1 MRDDVFDNRCYDDL
15 FRRVFEFEQYGG
27 RKDIFWL
34 ELDYYITRDCF
45 VSRIGAELDVSMKS
59 FSGNEIF
66 RDALDRNAIAAI
78 PYKVIDERVEPQT
91 AFQDIYK
98 VTEVYGYAPPE
109 TFNSYSGEVVQFPAL
124 RDTSAENKVEASVTF
139 KYILGQIVF
148 TDTNNQFN
156 VGDSLSFMIS
166 RKLISPTNNSWAY
179 AARATQLSQVV
190 EVRIESS
197 ARVCYCTD
205 VSWYVPESGANAD
218 SQTLITGY
226 GGSRGGTATRGFTVR
241 DQFNAQASITNFITY
256 HTAFPGVDDRLKIF
270 AGDNEVQ
277 EINSATTPTFAQWQ
291 TWKTDGTLVCL
302 LEPEITQVGAL
313 YKKTV
318 KKCRAR

>member
-1 MRDDVFDNRCYDDL
+1 M
-15 FRRVFEFEQYGG
+15 
-27 RKDIFWL
+27 
-34 ELDYYITRDCF
+34 
-45 VSRIGAELDVSMKS
+45 
-59 FSGNEIF
+59 
-66 RDALDRNAIAAI
+66 
-78 PYKVIDERVEPQT
+78 
-91 AFQDIYK
+91 FQDIYK

-156 VGDSLSFMIS
+156 VGDSLSFFMAMKVL
-166 RKLISPTNNSWAY
+166 KLEPYKYTY

-205 VSWYVPESGANAD
+205 VSWYVPESGANFD
-218 SQTLITGY
+218 SQAVIADY
-226 GGSRGGTATRGFTVR
+226 GSRGGRATRGFTVR

-277 EINSATTPTFAQWQ
+277 EINSATTPTTGQ
-291 TWKTDGTLVCL
+291 KDSDGA
-302 LEPEITQVGAL
+302 GN
-313 YKKTV
+313 
-318 KKCRAR
+318 

>member
-45 VSRIGAELDVSMKS
+45 VSRIGAELDVSIKS

-66 RDALDRNAIAAI
+66 RDALDRNTIAAI

-124 RDTSAENKVEASVTF
+124 RDTSAENKVQETVSF
-139 KYILGQIVF
+139 RYELGQLVF
-148 TDTNNQFN
+148 TDAGNLFN
-156 VGDSLSFMIS
+156 VGDSLSFAIAI
-166 RKLISPTNNSWAY
+166 KVLQTSPYKYAY

-190 EVRIESS
+190 EVRISND

-205 VSWYVPESGANAD
+205 VSWYIPESNSNSD

-291 TWKTDGTLVCL
+291 TWKADGTLVCL
-302 LEPEITQVGAL
+302 LEPEIAQVGAL

>member
-1 MRDDVFDNRCYDDL
+1 M
-15 FRRVFEFEQYGG
+15 
-27 RKDIFWL
+27 
-34 ELDYYITRDCF
+34 
-45 VSRIGAELDVSMKS
+45 
-59 FSGNEIF
+59 
-66 RDALDRNAIAAI
+66 
-78 PYKVIDERVEPQT
+78 
-91 AFQDIYK
+91 
-98 VTEVYGYAPPE
+98 TEVYGYAPPE

-124 RDTSAENKVEASVTF
+124 RDTSAENKVQETVSF
-139 KYILGQIVF
+139 RYELGQIVF
-148 TDTNNQFN
+148 TDKGNLFN
-156 VGDSLSFMIS
+156 VGDSLSFFMAM
-166 RKLISPTNNSWAY
+166 KVLQLEPYKYTY

-190 EVRIESS
+190 EVRISND

-205 VSWYVPESGANAD
+205 VSWYIPESNSNSD

>member
-27 RKDIFWL
+27 RKDIFWI

-66 RDALDRNAIAAI
+66 RDALDRDAIAAI

-124 RDTSAENKVEASVTF
+124 RDTSAENKVEESVSF
-139 KYILGQIVF
+139 RYELGQIFF
-148 TDTNNQFN
+148 TDRGNLFN
-156 VGDSLSFMIS
+156 VGDSLSFTMA
-166 RKLISPTNNSWAY
+166 RKVITTTPYQYAY
-179 AARATQLSQVV
+179 GARATQLSQVV
-190 EVRIESS
+190 EVRIVND

-205 VSWYVPESGANAD
+205 VSWFIYETNTTAD
-218 SQTLITGY
+218 SQTLITNCRFADADY
-226 GGSRGGTATRGFTVR
+226 GLRRLSRRNG
-241 DQFNAQASITNFITY
+241 NARLHRSRPVQRTGKYHEFHFIPFPISGCRRPFENFC
-256 HTAFPGVDDRLKIF
+256 G
-270 AGDNEVQ
+270 
-277 EINSATTPTFAQWQ
+277 
-291 TWKTDGTLVCL
+291 
-302 LEPEITQVGAL
+302 
-313 YKKTV
+313 
-318 KKCRAR
+318 

>member
-124 RDTSAENKVEASVTF
+124 RDTSAENKVKEVVTF
-139 KYILGQIVF
+139 TYELGQLVF
-148 TDTNNQFN
+148 TDKDNLFN
-156 VGDSLSFMIS
+156 VGDSLSFFIAIKVI
-166 RKLISPTNNSWAY
+166 RPEPYKYAY

-190 EVRIESS
+190 EVRISNDS
-197 ARVCYCTD
+197 RVCYCTD
-205 VSWYVPESGANAD
+205 VSWYIPESNSNSD
-218 SQTLITGY
+218 SQTLITNY
-226 GGSRGGTATRGFTVR
+226 GGWRTGTATRGFTVR
-241 DQFNAQASITNFITY
+241 DQFNAQASITNFISY

-291 TWKTDGTLVCL
+291 AWKADGTLVCL

>member
-15 FRRVFEFEQYGG
+15 FRRLFEFEQYGG
-27 RKDIFWL
+27 RKDIFWI

-98 VTEVYGYAPPE
+98 VAEVYGYAPPE

-124 RDTSAENKVEASVTF
+124 RDTSVENKVQETVSF
-139 KYILGQIVF
+139 RYELGQIVF
-148 TDTNNQFN
+148 TDKGNLFN
-156 VGDSLSFMIS
+156 VGDSLSFFMAM
-166 RKLISPTNNSWAY
+166 KVLQLEPYKYAY

-190 EVRIESS
+190 EVRISND

-205 VSWYVPESGANAD
+205 VSWYVPESGANCD

-241 DQFNAQASITNFITY
+241 EQFNAQASITNFITY

>member
-66 RDALDRNAIAAI
+66 RDALDRDAIAAI

-124 RDTSAENKVEASVTF
+124 RDTSAENKVQETVSF
-139 KYILGQIVF
+139 RYELGQIVF
-148 TDTNNQFN
+148 TDKGNLFN
-156 VGDSLSFMIS
+156 VGDSLSFMMS
-166 RKLISPTNNSWAY
+166 RQLINPVTDYWAY

-190 EVRIESS
+190 EVRISND

-205 VSWYVPESGANAD
+205 VSWYIPESNSNSD
-218 SQTLITGY
+218 SQTLITGF

>member
-27 RKDIFWL
+27 RKDIFWI

-66 RDALDRNAIAAI
+66 RDALDRDAIAAI

-98 VTEVYGYAPPE
+98 VTEVYGYAPSE

-124 RDTSAENKVEASVTF
+124 RDTSAENKVEESVSF
-139 KYILGQIVF
+139 RYELGQIVF
-148 TDTNNQFN
+148 TDKGNLFN
-156 VGDSLSFMIS
+156 VGDSLSFTMAMKVITTT
-166 RKLISPTNNSWAY
+166 PYQYAY
-179 AARATQLSQVV
+179 GARATQLSQVV
-190 EVRIESS
+190 EVRIVND

-205 VSWYVPESGANAD
+205 VSWFIYETNTTAD

-226 GGSRGGTATRGFTVR
+226 GGFRSGTATRGFTVR

-302 LEPEITQVGAL
+302 LEPEITQVGSL

-318 KKCRAR
+318 KKCRVR

>member
-1 MRDDVFDNRCYDDL
+1 
-15 FRRVFEFEQYGG
+15 
-27 RKDIFWL
+27 
-34 ELDYYITRDCF
+34 
-45 VSRIGAELDVSMKS
+45 MKS

-66 RDALDRNAIAAI
+66 RDALDRDAIAAI

-124 RDTSAENKVEASVTF
+124 RDTSADNKVEESVSF
-139 KYILGQIVF
+139 RHKLGQIVF
-148 TDTNNQFN
+148 TDKESLFN
-156 VGDSLSFMIS
+156 EGDWLSFTMARKVIS
-166 RKLISPTNNSWAY
+166 TDPYQYAY
-179 AARATQLSQVV
+179 GARATQLSQVV

-205 VSWYVPESGANAD
+205 VSWFIYETNTTAD
-218 SQTLITGY
+218 SQTLIDGY
-226 GGSRGGTATRGFTVR
+226 GSRGGTATRGFTVR

-302 LEPEITQVGAL
+302 LEPEIAQVGAL